1 MPPAEAAARFI
12 RQSMKVWPVVM
23 AGDRC
28 VRLLG
33 EKANPDTGHSSSV
46 AAPRKPVP
54 RMVVVCFG
62 RTCVPSSQPLD
73 RA

>member
-12 RQSMKVWPVVM
+12 FQPMNEVWHVVTAVDRFVHLPGEQSGPGSGRCSVVT
-23 AGDRC
+23 A
-28 VRLLG
+28 
-33 EKANPDTGHSSSV
+33 H
-46 AAPRKPVP
+46 KPVL
-54 RMVVVCFG
+54 RMVVVRFG